1 MAFQPFYTFRQDIQP
16 FGNGSPVAYRYV
28 KSVFDAD
35 ALGEIVQG
43 ELVAWDSGNRRVI
56 RYVRTGTSK
65 LIGIS
70 RDSAAGLKK
79 LGNQP
84 GLDLTELSVW
94 TSGIH
99 ELLGTAGETY
109 LHGDSVFMSGTDT
122 TKVTKV
128 AAGGV
133 QVGIVQNPQH
143 VSYVGAVRVPIL
155 IDTYTVTQA

>member
-1 MAFQPFYTFRQDIQP
+1 VAFQPFYTFRQDTRP

-43 ELVAWDSGNRRVI
+43 ELVAWDSANRRVI

-65 LIGIS
+65 LIGVA
-70 RDSAAGLKK
+70 RDSAAGMKK

-94 TSGIH
+94 TTGIH

-143 VSYVGAVRVPIL
+143 VTLTGAVRVPIL
-155 IDTYTVTQA
+155 IDNYTETQA